1 MFFRSGRWPGEIHIT
16 RANFHGEID
25 RQPDGHAFY
34 DSHVSWFAV
43 TDGLP
48 KSVP

>member
-34 DSHVSWFAV
+34 DSHVSWFEV